1 MNSKKSYIPIK
12 VFISYLVLAALFVGV
27 SWFLYSENRGFSEIE
42 SKAAKVNNKILKV
55 SNLLS
60 NIYETESLARI
71 TIQSD
76 SDKDFKNY
84 ISKTDSLKLEID
96 SLKLLVTTQYQI
108 TLLDSVKLLLSKKTN
123 NIKELKRI
131 KNKAND
137 ETTLKKAINDL
148 TKMESSLRK
157 LQLEDFIKNPA
168 ELGSYQ
174 RSVLKKYVA
183 YLNENI
189 PDDSTNTL
197 SKKESDSIIT
207 VSKTL
212 LNAVKNA
219 TLKKKFTLNSEENK
233 LLQNELLI
241 SDQLRKVLNIIETE
255 IIRNTTRNYLE
266 KEKSLKRNNQI
277 VTIAA
282 ALGLFSTL
290 FFLILIL
297 NDFSKTESYKKQLE
311 EANSTTRKLLR
322 NREQLISTVSHD
334 LKTPLSTIVGYT
346 ELLGNSELTK
356 KQLYFANNI
365 KGSSEYITKLIQDLL
380 DFTQIEAGKITIEK
394 LPFSLYDIIQ
404 EVAKSIQSVYE
415 QKAIDLSIDIDE
427 VFQNKIIGDPFRLRQ
442 IITNIIGNAF
452 KFITKG
458 FIRIEVKAN
467 IENHFITIK
476 VEDSGIGIQEDKQQL
491 IFEEFTQADESIEK
505 KYGGTGLGLTI
516 SKKIVEIL
524 GGKLSLKSVYGK
536 GSVFEIQLPLLFDSS
551 SQNSQIVSYS
561 GNKLTAVVVDDDINL
576 LKLTTEVLR
585 QNNFKV
591 LVFNN
596 ASAALEALESNPFD
610 FIITDI
616 QMPDIDGFLFLKKL
630 KESTTIN
637 FDRKP
642 VIAMTGRT
650 DLEMEIYIKAGF
662 TDVIRKPYS
671 PKVLL
676 ETIDSILN
684 NKESYLSSA
693 YGIVKE
699 VDSTK
704 KYSLSSLKLFFS
716 NEEDGLKELLSSFM
730 ISTKENLA
738 ILEEGIS
745 EKDILKIKGTA
756 HRMGPMFKQIEAH
769 EIVQILSDLE
779 LKESSFE
786 EMDGKIK
793 ILKTEIVSLFLLLE
807 KELN

>member
-12 VFISYLVLAALFVGV
+12 IFISYLVLAALFVGV
-27 SWFLYSENRGFSEIE
+27 SWFLYSENRGFSETE
-42 SKAAKVNNKILKV
+42 SKVTKENNKILKV

-60 NIYETESLARI
+60 NIYKTESLARI

-76 SDKDFKNY
+76 SKKDFENY

-123 NIKELKRI
+123 NIKDLKSI
-131 KNKAND
+131 KNKSND
-137 ETTLKKAINDL
+137 ETALKKAINDL

-157 LQLEDFIKNPA
+157 LQLEDFIKQPA
-168 ELGSYQ
+168 KLGNYQ
-174 RSVLKKYVA
+174 QSVLKKYVA

-197 SKKESDSIIT
+197 SKKESDSIIM

-212 LNAVKNA
+212 LNEVKNA
-219 TLKKKFTLNSEENK
+219 TLKKKFTLNLEENK

-241 SDQLRKVLNIIETE
+241 SDQLRKVLSIIETE
-255 IIRNTTRNYLE
+255 IIRNTTRNYQE
-266 KEKSLKRNNQI
+266 KEKSLKQNNQI

-282 ALGLFSTL
+282 VLGLFSTL

-311 EANSTTRKLLR
+311 EANSTTKKLLR

-334 LKTPLSTIVGYT
+334 LKTPLSTIIGYT

-380 DFTQIEAGKITIEK
+380 DFTQIEAGKIIIEK
-394 LPFSLYDIIQ
+394 LPFSLYDVIQ
-404 EVAKSIQSVYE
+404 EVAKSVQSIYD
-415 QKAIDLSIDIDE
+415 QKTIHLSIDIE
-427 VFQNKIIGDPFRLRQ
+427 EIFQNKIIGDPFRLRQ
-442 IITNIIGNAF
+442 IVTNIIGNAF
-452 KFITKG
+452 KFTAEG
-458 FIRIEVKAN
+458 FIKIEVKAD

-476 VEDSGIGIQEDKQQL
+476 VEDSGIGIEEDKQQL

-516 SKKIVEIL
+516 SKKIIEIL
-524 GGKLSLKSVYGK
+524 GGKLNLKSVYGK
-536 GSVFEIQLPLLFDSS
+536 GSAFEIQLPLLFDSS
-551 SQNSQIVSYS
+551 SQKSNIIGYS
-561 GNKLTAVVVDDDINL
+561 DNKLTAVVVDDDINL
-576 LKLTTEVLR
+576 LKLTTEVLQ

-591 LVFNN
+591 LFFNN
-596 ASAALEALESNPFD
+596 ASGALEALESNPFD

-616 QMPDIDGFLFLKKL
+616 QMPEIDGFLFLKKV

-637 FDRKP
+637 FDEKP

-650 DLEMEIYIKAGF
+650 DLEKEIYIKAGF
-662 TDVIRKPYS
+662 SDVIRKPCS

-676 ETIDSILN
+676 EIVNSILN
-684 NKESYLSSA
+684 NNQSHFSTTHEIE
-693 YGIVKE
+693 GIE
-699 VDSTK
+699 DSIK
-704 KYSLSSLKLFFS
+704 KYSLTTLKLFLS
-716 NEEDGLKELLSSFM
+716 TDEGALKELLYTFM
-730 ISTKENLA
+730 TSTKENLA

-745 EKDILKIKGTA
+745 EKDILKVKGTA
-756 HRMGPMFKQIEAH
+756 HRMKPMFNQIKAH

-779 LKESSFE
+779 LKELSFE
-786 EMDGKIK
+786 EMDVKFK
-793 ILKTEIVSLFLLLE
+793 ILRTEIVSFFLLLE
-807 KELN
+807 KEVN

>member
-1 MNSKKSYIPIK
+1 MNSKKSYIPVKI
-12 VFISYLVLAALFVGV
+12 FISYLVLAALFVGV
-27 SWFLYSENRGFSEIE
+27 SWFLYSENKGFSEVE
-42 SKAAKVNNKILKV
+42 SKAAKANSKILKV

-76 SDKDFKNY
+76 SEKDFKNY

-123 NIKELKRI
+123 NIKELKSI

-137 ETTLKKAINDL
+137 ETALKKAINDL
-148 TKMESSLRK
+148 TKMQSSLRK
-157 LQLEDFIKNPA
+157 LQLEDFIKQPA

-197 SKKESDSIIT
+197 SKKESDSIIL

-212 LNAVKNA
+212 LNEVKNA
-219 TLKKKFTLNSEENK
+219 TLKKKFTLNFEENK

-311 EANSTTRKLLR
+311 EANSTTKKLLR

-394 LPFSLYDIIQ
+394 LPFSLYDVIQ

-415 QKAIDLSIDIDE
+415 QKPIELSIDIDE
-427 VFQNKIIGDPFRLRQ
+427 IFQNKIIGDPFRLRQ
-442 IITNIIGNAF
+442 IVTNIIGNAF
-452 KFITKG
+452 KFTTEG

-505 KYGGTGLGLTI
+505 RYGGTGLGLTI

-551 SQNSQIVSYS
+551 SQKSNAIGYS
-561 GNKLTAVVVDDDINL
+561 SDKLTAVVVDDDTNL
-576 LKLTTEVLR
+576 LNLTTEVLQ

-591 LVFNN
+591 LFFNS
-596 ASAALEALESNPFD
+596 ASAALEALKSNPFD

-616 QMPDIDGFLFLKKL
+616 QMPEIDGFLFLKKL
-630 KESTTIN
+630 QESTIIKM
-637 FDRKP
+637 DEKP

-650 DLEMEIYIKAGF
+650 DLEMEIYVKAGF
-662 TDVIRKPYS
+662 ADVIRKPYS

-684 NKESYLSSA
+684 NNESHFSTA
-693 YGIVKE
+693 DVIERG
-699 VDSTK
+699 VDSIK
-704 KYSLSSLKLFFS
+704 KYSLTSLKFFLS
-716 NEEDGLKELLSSFM
+716 NEEDALKDLLFSFM
-730 ISTKENLA
+730 TSTKENLA

-745 EKDILKIKGTA
+745 GKDILKIKETA

-786 EMDGKIK
+786 EMDVKFK
-793 ILKTEIVSLFLLLE
+793 ILNTEIISLFLFLE